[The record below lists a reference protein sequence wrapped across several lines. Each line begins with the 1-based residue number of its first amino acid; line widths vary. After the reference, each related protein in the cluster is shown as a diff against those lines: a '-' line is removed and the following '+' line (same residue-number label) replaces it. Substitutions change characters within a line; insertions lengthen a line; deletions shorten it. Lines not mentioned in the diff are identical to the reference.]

1 MDVEKVKILRQ
12 KLSIPLSAA
21 IKLIKE
27 NNGDVSAC
35 EKEFHNSNI
44 MAICRLAE
52 CDESIANKFYYI
64 FKYDVQ
70 KAIKKIDERLVCIT
84 TNEPNETVDKIGFI
98 LWAENESLNKY
109 ITSKAG
115 SIFIQTKDFNYV
127 INEFKS
133 VFPLKRPYKDVEII
147 DESFDIYGYNSFDNQ
162 TCRGIVSQIARIK
175 TDDPKVEKFL
185 RDLIKWFNV
194 KLRFADSI
202 AVFGN
207 L

>member
-12 KLSIPLSAA
+12 KLSIPLNAA

-35 EKEFHNSNI
+35 EKEFHNSNL

-52 CDESIANKFYYI
+52 CDEVVANKFYYI

-109 ITSKAG
+109 ITSKAE
-115 SIFIQTKDFNYV
+115 SIFIQTKDFEYV

-133 VFPLKRPYKDVEII
+133 VLEII
-147 DESFDIYGYNSFDNQ
+147 DESFDIYGYNTFDNQ
-162 TCRGIVSQIARIK
+162 TCRGIVNQIARIK